1 MNRLLLVEDC
11 AALSRL
17 LTWELTSLKYDV
29 RPVPTFV
36 ETRQRID
43 RVRFDFALL
52 VCGLPD
58 GYGPDLLE
66 YLQYAQP
73 HVIPILMSGDP
84 DRCALK
90 CRTHAKSAP
99 LLSKPVSLTQLQSV
113 LGSGRVSAGAGQSQ
127 LYRRGV

>member
-73 HVIPILMSGDP
+73 H
-84 DRCALK
+84 RCALK